1 MIDYT
6 NRVSRIGII
15 NKVWYNYYI
24 NDYSISNNTKKEK
37 LINDIN
43 NFINE
48 IEKRMNNES
57 DINLQKAY
65 QQRID
70 KSLKNIDK
78 MKNIDKR

>member
-57 DINLQKAY
+57 NINLKKAY

-78 MKNIDKR
+78 IKTIDKR